1 MGSWQFLTV
10 PDELLGVASAVA
22 DHLEARGYRVTA
34 ERHDIGYPFTPT
46 LYAKRGSTTAF
57 VEVDATVR
65 VERLAE
71 WVAYGRSRSRDT
83 RVWVALAVDAPRGRG
98 EDIALKKLGV
108 GVLLIEG
115 ESVNEMLPSQDLAL
129 NLALP
134 DMSAA
139 PRPVRELLGRA
150 YEHFDRAEWRE
161 SFQDA
166 CLALETSARRHLWAG
181 IRSGR
186 ITLVSPAGR
195 QLSRTKAQIDRL
207 TMGQLGDQFAMIQP
221 QSRADRVI
229 GDALRRVNSDRIP
242 ATHHKLTAAAE
253 TRLRRNVGR
262 QMWLIF
268 GALRVMH
275 E

>member
-1 MGSWQFLTV
+1 MGSWKFLTV
-10 PDELLGVASAVA
+10 PDELLGVAADVA
-22 DHLEARGYRVTA
+22 DHLEARGYRVVP
-34 ERHDIGYPFTPT
+34 ERSDIGYPVTPT
-46 LYAKRGSTTAF
+46 LYAKRGYTTAF

-65 VERLAE
+65 IDRLTE
-71 WVAYGRSRSRDT
+71 WAAYGRSRTRDT
-83 RVWVALAVDAPRGRG
+83 RVWVALSADAPRSRG
-98 EDIALKKLGV
+98 EDVALKRLGV
-108 GVLLIEG
+108 GVFVV
-115 ESVNEMLPSQDLAL
+115 ESGTVNEMLPSQDLAL

-161 SFQDA
+161 AFNDA
-166 CLALETSARRHLWAG
+166 CLALETSARRHLWSG
-181 IRSGR
+181 ITSGR

-195 QLSRTKAQIDRL
+195 PLSRTKAQIDGL
-207 TMGQLGDQFAMIQP
+207 TMGQLANEFGMIQP

-229 GDALRRVNSDRIP
+229 EDALRRVNPDRVP

-262 QMWLIF
+262 QMWLIY